1 MALKL
6 DMYIN
11 KKLKRFYSRPGQ
23 RGRRLGGRD
32 QKEVD
37 FYFFNYLKKFKKNY
51 LWNNFQNNY

>member
-51 LWNNFQNNY
+51 L